1 MNKETLETNK
11 AALTLLA
18 SETNEK
24 LVDYK
29 AQVSVIEQQ
38 LEDLGKPEV
47 TPAFLDKIFETINKA
62 IENINLD
69 DGVTCDFE
77 IDYDSRV
84 AMSNVCFEDTHGVT
98 ELIYNEVAEL
108 FAETEEKEDK

>member
-1 MNKETLETNK
+1 MDNKQELETNK
-11 AALTLLA
+11 AAWTLLA

-47 TPAFLDKIFETINKA
+47 TT
-62 IENINLD
+62 
-69 DGVTCDFE
+69 
-77 IDYDSRV
+77 
-84 AMSNVCFEDTHGVT
+84 
-98 ELIYNEVAEL
+98 
-108 FAETEEKEDK
+108 